1 MYLVAVVIMYCLCL
15 QALVVVNSH
24 GSLTVSNIRRFWWS
38 FVVTVAMALYDI
50 LVVSPTCWEHQL
62 RNVNHWSV

>member
-24 GSLTVSNIRRFWWS
+24 GSLTVSNIRRFLM
-38 FVVTVAMALYDI
+38 VLCCHCCHGIV
-50 LVVSPTCWEHQL
+50 
-62 RNVNHWSV
+62 